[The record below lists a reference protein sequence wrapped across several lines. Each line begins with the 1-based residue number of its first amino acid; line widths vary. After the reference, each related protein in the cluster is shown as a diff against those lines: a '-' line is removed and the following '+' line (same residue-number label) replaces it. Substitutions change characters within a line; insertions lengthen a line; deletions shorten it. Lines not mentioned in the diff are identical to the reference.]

1 MARSEY
7 VKWLFN
13 LRMVMVLTI
22 LIPTRE
28 MIIIP
33 MSRAAQEM
41 GQPLNAFETC
51 IAAANSGVVLLLL
64 PLIYL
69 VLTASFPTAD
79 ENMLFYIVRMGRKNW
94 ILWEMLFQLMSVL
107 SYCLMVVV
115 LIVVQTAGTSFWAN
129 GWSIAVTDFDKMD
142 YALTG
147 FHMGTLLPPNLF
159 YQMPPYKA
167 LFLSYFLLALFLLFC
182 SMAFLWG
189 CLCGR
194 KLLAFFLVIAQIV
207 LGCGMCEVKH
217 VLMWIFPFCH
227 SVLTVHY
234 QKYFRKYAFPPN
246 ISVLLF
252 LSVLTILAV
261 LCYRKAKKV
270 NLDMIGGDVF
280 L

>member
-94 ILWEMLFQLMSVL
+94 ILGEMLFQLMSVL

-115 LIVVQTAGTSFWAN
+115 LIVVQTAE
-129 GWSIAVTDFDKMD
+129 I
-142 YALTG
+142 
-147 FHMGTLLPPNLF
+147 
-159 YQMPPYKA
+159 
-167 LFLSYFLLALFLLFC
+167 
-182 SMAFLWG
+182 
-189 CLCGR
+189 GR
-194 KLLAFFLVIAQIV
+194 A
-207 LGCGMCEVKH
+207 H
-217 VLMWIFPFCH
+217 V
-227 SVLTVHY
+227 
-234 QKYFRKYAFPPN
+234 
-246 ISVLLF
+246 
-252 LSVLTILAV
+252 
-261 LCYRKAKKV
+261 
-270 NLDMIGGDVF
+270 
-280 L
+280 